1 MAAAEA
7 NRRQSWPANQ
17 HVAGKAQLR
26 HGKGPILKVLNGHQL
41 SRCRQSDNIYI
52 TVIGFNDGD
61 SLSLPV
67 SVSVSLS
74 LSLAVSQI
82 ISIL

>member
-1 MAAAEA
+1 MAAVEA

-17 HVAGKAQLR
+17 RVAGKAQLR
-26 HGKGPILKVLNGHQL
+26 HGNGPILKVLNGHQL

-61 SLSLPV
+61 SLSLSLPPV
-67 SVSVSLS
+67 
-74 LSLAVSQI
+74 AVSQI